1 MTAIPVAAAR
11 ARSRSTSWPASRA
24 KGRSSS
30 SWRAIGP
37 PRCGWGSSSRRAS
50 SRRCCAGASHLE
62 APDITSRICGICP
75 AAYLLSACHAM
86 EDALGIRVGGAL
98 RDLRRLLYFGEWIE
112 SHTLHAF
119 LLHAPDFLGYPDAL
133 TMAKTHGDWV
143 KKGLRIKRAG
153 NDVME
158 RLGGREI
165 HPINVQGGR
174 LLPGA
179 GARRAGGAAPRAAL
193 GTRGRRGGGRMG
205 LRASPTPRSSATTS
219 SCRCATRT
227 NIRSARGGW
236 SRRSDWTSTFS
247 DYERHFVEQ
256 QVPHSN
262 ALHSRVVGRGAC
274 LSGPLARFN
283 LCFDRLSPAVQAL
296 ARPAGGDAADQ
307 EPVSRPAGSPA
318 GGGAGVRRV
327 DRDHRA
333 LSTAGRAL
341 RRRAPARR
349 GRLRRH
355 RGAAR
360 VSLPPLRARR
370 GRGRSSMPASCLP
383 RRETSWPSRKTST
396 RWRRSSRPC
405 PMKARPTARSRPS
418 AITTRASRAR
428 RTFSTLRMERG

>member
-1 MTAIPVAAAR
+1 MTAGSGDGGGPRTIQVDELAR
-11 ARSRSTSWPASRA
+11 VEGEGSLFIKLEGDRA
-24 KGRSSS
+24 TEVRLG
-30 SWRAIGP
+30 IFEP
-37 PRCGWGSSSRRAS
+37 PRFFEALLRGR
-50 SRRCCAGASHLE
+50 SHLE

-165 HPINVQGGR
+165 HPINVRVGGFYRAPARAELEALLPELRWGRAAAEEAAEWVCSFSYPALERDYEFVSLRHPDEYPLCEGR
-174 LLPGA
+174 LVSSF
-179 GARRAGGAAPRAAL
+179 
-193 GTRGRRGGGRMG
+193 G
-205 LRASPTPRSSATTS
+205 LD
-219 SCRCATRT
+219 
-227 NIRSARGGW
+227 I
-236 SRRSDWTSTFS
+236 DVQ

-296 ARPAGGDAADQ
+296 AVRL
-307 EPVSRPAGSPA
+307 
-318 GGGAGVRRV
+318 GVTPPIKNPF
-327 DRDHRA
+327 RA
-333 LSTAGRAL
+333 LPVRLLEVVQAFEESIAIIERYQAPAAPFVDAPLRAAGTRPCAPRSVAAAR
-341 RRRAPARR
+341 RRRAGFSSTATSSTR
-349 GRLRRH
+349 
-355 RGAAR
+355 
-360 VSLPPLRARR
+360 
-370 GRGRSSMPASCLP
+370 RGRSSMPASCLP

-396 RWRRSSRPC
+396 RWRRSSLPS
-405 PMKARPTARSRPS
+405 PMKARHTARSRPS
-418 AITTRASRAR
+418 AITTRASPAR
-428 RTFSTLRMERG
+428 RTF